1 MGLRRTIVQGMIANS
16 LLVVLIIGIWDI
28 YGMPDNPF
36 LIIFQISS
44 INFMSALVAVIL
56 SPSPS
61 NK

>member
-36 LIIFQISS
+36 VIIFQVSS
-44 INFMSALVAVIL
+44 INLLSALVAVVL
-56 SPSPS
+56 SPSP
-61 NK
+61 KK